1 MQQLW
6 RIHNRGEELAMSEQ
20 YNNQE
25 DIRET
30 SRVNGED
37 VSTIERCLTFES
49 ADLILYIST
58 KHVIEIINNHS
69 ITTLPLLPPYIK
81 GIINLRGQILP
92 VMDLLQLMEKESDSF
107 EPRGKFCIIVLDIDS
122 VSLGI
127 IVDSVRQVI
136 DIDLKN
142 VRPIPLK
149 RQQKLLNG
157 MVTMEDGSVFMSID
171 CQALCAPY

>member
-1 MQQLW
+1 
-6 RIHNRGEELAMSEQ
+6 MSEQ
-20 YNNQE
+20 LNNQE
-25 DIRET
+25 DIQDVAEMET
-30 SRVNGED
+30 DEL
-37 VSTIERCLTFES
+37 STIDRCLTFES
-49 ADLILYIST
+49 GELVLYIST
-58 KHVIEIINNHS
+58 KYVIEIINNHS
-69 ITTLPLLPPYIK
+69 ITTLPLMPPYIQ

-92 VMDLLQLMEKESDSF
+92 VVDIQQLMGKEESDCS
-107 EPRGKFCIIVLDIDS
+107 GQTCIIVLDIDS

-142 VRPIPLK
+142 VKPIPLK

-171 CQALCAPY
+171 CQALATPQ

>member
-1 MQQLW
+1 
-6 RIHNRGEELAMSEQ
+6 MSEQ
-20 YNNQE
+20 LNLPE
-25 DIRET
+25 VLEPELSET
-30 SRVNGED
+30 EENSSV
-37 VSTIERCLTFES
+37 ERCLTFES
-49 ADLILYIST
+49 GNLILYIST
-58 KHVIEIINNHS
+58 KHVIEIINNHT
-69 ITTLPLLPPYIK
+69 ITTLPLMPPYIK

-92 VMDLLQLMEKESDSF
+92 VVDIQQVMGKEEAESTSNT
-107 EPRGKFCIIVLDIDS
+107 CIIVLDIDS

-149 RQQKLLNG
+149 HQQKLLDG

-171 CQALCAPY
+171 CQALSNHQL

>member
-1 MQQLW
+1 MAEQATL
-6 RIHNRGEELAMSEQ
+6 NEEIL
-20 YNNQE
+20 
-25 DIRET
+25 ET
-30 SRVNGED
+30 PDTEE
-37 VSTIERCLTFES
+37 VSTVERCLTFKS
-49 ADLILYIST
+49 GDLILYIST

-69 ITTLPLLPPYIK
+69 ITTLPLVPPYIK

-92 VMDLLQLMEKESDSF
+92 VVDIQMRM
-107 EPRGKFCIIVLDIDS
+107 GKSETEYRNETCIIVLDIDS

-149 RQQKLLNG
+149 RQQKLLDG
-157 MVTMEDGSVFMSID
+157 MVTMEDGSVFMSVD
-171 CQALCAPY
+171 CQALASPQL

>member
-1 MQQLW
+1 MAEQATL
-6 RIHNRGEELAMSEQ
+6 NEEIL
-20 YNNQE
+20 
-25 DIRET
+25 ET
-30 SRVNGED
+30 PDTEE
-37 VSTIERCLTFES
+37 VSTVERCLTFKS
-49 ADLILYIST
+49 GDLILYIRT

-69 ITTLPLLPPYIK
+69 ITTLPLVPPYIK

-92 VMDLLQLMEKESDSF
+92 VVDIQMRM
-107 EPRGKFCIIVLDIDS
+107 GKSETEYRNETCIIVLDIDS

-149 RQQKLLNG
+149 RQQKLLDG
-157 MVTMEDGSVFMSID
+157 MVTMEDASVFMSVD
-171 CQALCAPY
+171 CQALAKAQY

>member
-1 MQQLW
+1 
-6 RIHNRGEELAMSEQ
+6 MSEQ
-20 YNNQE
+20 LNNQDFQE
-25 DIRET
+25 EPVSETREET
-30 SRVNGED
+30 SSV
-37 VSTIERCLTFES
+37 ERCLTFES
-49 ADLILYIST
+49 GDLVLYIST
-58 KHVIEIINNHS
+58 NYVIEIINNHT
-69 ITTLPLLPPYIK
+69 ITTLPLMPSYIK

-92 VMDLLQLMEKESDSF
+92 VVDIQQLMGKCDPDGPEKT
-107 EPRGKFCIIVLDIDS
+107 CIIVLDIDS

-127 IVDSVRQVI
+127 VVDSVRQVI

-171 CQALCAPY
+171 CQALATPQ